1 MKFNS
6 GFAPDMRNIAWIRP
20 RIAPITNADE
30 ADGMHLL
37 SFSILSIPK
46 LLTGDFALYGPSAE
60 SDRIC

>member
-20 RIAPITNADE
+20 RIAPITSADE

-37 SFSILSIPK
+37 SFSILSTPK
-46 LLTGDFALYGPSAE
+46 LLTGDFVLYCASAE
-60 SDRIC
+60 YDRIC